1 MASWVRG
8 TPLIAPAAFVIATLI
23 FYWAGWHELRV
34 ALPVLFLSAL
44 AYAYRQVRKERD
56 FADLAVGAWLVGY
69 LLALLVLSAVG
80 SFGGAGI
87 LPAPWDSVVVA
98 GMGLV
103 AYLRGVHDSARH
115 LATHPLPPRV

>member
-1 MASWVRG
+1 MYSSGR
-8 TPLIAPAAFVIATLI
+8 
-23 FYWAGWHELRV
+23 
-34 ALPVLFLSAL
+34 
-44 AYAYRQVRKERD
+44 
-56 FADLAVGAWLVGY
+56 

-98 GMGLV
+98 VMGLV
-103 AYLRGVHDSARH
+103 AYLRRGVYDSARH